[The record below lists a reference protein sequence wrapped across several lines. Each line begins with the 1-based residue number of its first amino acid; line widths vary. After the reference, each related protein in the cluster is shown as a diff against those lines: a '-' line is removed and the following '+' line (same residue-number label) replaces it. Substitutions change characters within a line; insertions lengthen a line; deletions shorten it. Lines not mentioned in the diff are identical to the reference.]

1 VQRQKKPSHK
11 IDDKAISKAALVFE
25 REQRQRE
32 SERRKE
38 EAARTKQ
45 RERREKAV
53 AKAQAAI
60 EQAKAEHD
68 ERASTLESERASREK
83 RLQAEDA
90 CWEKERKKLE
100 ARAYRL
106 AARKRNTPC
115 RSQAELREATQVYSR
130 LAALPNLNSIFGFA
144 GPVRQAWVRRS
155 FPLPCFG
162 VSDLSAFA
170 NHSFQFSS
178 RYLLASSVCNLTYF
192 NNGCSGDRGGSEEG
206 IF

>member
-11 IDDKAISKAALVFE
+11 IDDKAASKAALVFE

-90 CWEKERKKLE
+90 CWEKQRKKLE

-106 AARKRNTPC
+106 AARKRKTPC

-130 LAALPNLNSIFGFA
+130 LAALPNLNSSFGFA
-144 GPVRQAWVRRS
+144 GPVRQAWCEAVVS
-155 FPLPCFG
+155 AALLWCFG
-162 VSDLSAFA
+162 PERVCEPFVPIHRSACVI
-170 NHSFQFSS
+170 SS
-178 RYLLASSVCNLTYF
+178 ARDISWQARSAT
-192 NNGCSGDRGGSEEG
+192 
-206 IF
+206 